1 MSTRRRGGLMEPLTA
16 STAVVRA
23 LFRLAEISYY
33 ADQWRTVDDIG
44 LFIKEFYQLAKIAK
58 LTGFLINQQLNKD
71 AATSACDSSDF
82 NSSGIFRK
90 KYGQQVC
97 LYLYYVAVA
106 K

>member
-1 MSTRRRGGLMEPLTA
+1 MSTRRRGGLMETLRP
-16 STAVVRA
+16 STPVVCA
-23 LFRLAEISYY
+23 LFQLAEINYY
-33 ADQWRTVDDIG
+33 ADEWRTVDDIG
-44 LFIKEFYQLAKIAK
+44 RFIKDFYSLPRTAKMTGEVINRQLS
-58 LTGFLINQQLNKD
+58 QD
-71 AATSACDSSDF
+71 AATASCDSSNF